1 MEIAPKPENEAQRL
15 QALKQYELLD
25 TAPEPEYDELVQLAS
40 EICNVPI
47 SMISLIDSDRQFY
60 KSNIGLKGQSS
71 SRDTAFCAHAIL
83 DDTILEVEDA
93 KNDVR
98 FFDNPFVTTDPNI
111 RFYAGMPLINP
122 EGYKLGT
129 LCVIDN
135 KPRKLNKLQRQALE
149 TLSRQVVK
157 QFELRLKNTELVRLS
172 DIQNKM
178 LSVISHDVRG
188 PLNSLQILLEFI
200 DPTQT
205 DTQELK
211 EVLTDALKLVSN
223 GRELLENMLAWAN
236 SMQKEG
242 GFFPEQVKIK
252 ALVELLLQDHE
263 VKARKKGIQLINA
276 IPALLEGNIDRQM
289 TTFVLRNLLTN
300 ALKFTAS
307 GSITLGGEAIP
318 GGVALYVKDTG
329 CGIDAKDIPKLMHWG
344 NRFTTRGTAKEGGA
358 GVGLLLAREFI
369 HRHGGELIIDSVLNE
384 GTAMRFTLMNQEV

>member
-1 MEIAPKPENEAQRL
+1 MIKAAIPANEAQRL
-15 QALKQYELLD
+15 HALKQYGVLD
-25 TAPEPEYDELVQLAS
+25 TDPEPAYNELIELAS

-60 KSNIGLKGQSS
+60 KAKIGLPGKSS
-71 SRDTAFCAHAIL
+71 ARDTAFCAHAIL
-83 DDTILEVEDA
+83 DDKLMEVEDA
-93 KNDVR
+93 KNDIR
-98 FFDNPFVTTDPNI
+98 FFDNPLVSEDPNI
-111 RFYAGMPLINP
+111 RFYAGMPLVNP
-122 EGYKLGT
+122 DGYKLGT

-157 QFELRLKNTELVRLS
+157 QFELRLKNDELSRLS

-200 DPTQT
+200 DPTET

-211 EVLTDALKLVSN
+211 EVLIDALKLVSN

-242 GFFPEQVKIK
+242 GFYPEEVKLK
-252 ALVELLLQDHE
+252 VLTQTLLQDHE
-263 VKARKKGIQLINA
+263 VKARKKGIQLINQM
-276 IPALLEGNIDRQM
+276 PDHLEGNIDKQM
-289 TTFVLRNLLTN
+289 TTFVLRYLLTN

-307 GSITLGGEAIP
+307 GSITLGGEAID
-318 GGVALYVKDTG
+318 GGVELYVQDTG
-329 CGIDAKDIPKLMHWG
+329 CGISANDLPKLLHWG
-344 NRFTTRGTAKEGGA
+344 NRFTTQGTAKEGGA

-369 HRHGGELIIDSVLNE
+369 HRHGGKLNIESVLNE
-384 GTAMRFTLMNQEV
+384 GTTMRLVLMNQEA